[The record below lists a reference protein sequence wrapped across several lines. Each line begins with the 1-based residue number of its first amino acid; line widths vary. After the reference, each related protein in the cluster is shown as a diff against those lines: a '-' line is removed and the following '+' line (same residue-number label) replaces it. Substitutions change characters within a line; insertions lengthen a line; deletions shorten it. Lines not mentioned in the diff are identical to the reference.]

1 MATESEPTRRPPL
14 VRQLSGPGDAA
25 AGRWRTLRDDLY
37 GTTDEADSRSE
48 AAQILSDGRTRGLPY
63 AVFIAHPADEPD
75 EVIGFIEVSLRRF
88 AEGCRSDPVGFIE
101 GWMVVEAA
109 RGTGVG
115 RLLINRAEDWARE
128 RGCTEIASDAELEN
142 EASAA
147 AHRAMGFREIAIV
160 RCFAKEL

>member
-1 MATESEPTRRPPL
+1 MIRR
-14 VRQLSGPGDAA
+14 LSDPSDAA
-25 AGRWRTLRDDLY
+25 AERWRTLRDDLY
-37 GTTDEADSRSE
+37 GTTDETDSRSE

-63 AVFIAHPADEPD
+63 AVFIAQPADEPG
-75 EVIGFIEVSLRRF
+75 EIVGFVEVSLRRF

-101 GWMVVEAA
+101 GWMVVAAA

-115 RLLINRAEDWARE
+115 RLLITRAEDWARE
-128 RGCTEIASDAELEN
+128 HGCSEIASDAELQN

-147 AHRAMGFREIAIV
+147 AHRAMGFRAVAIV